1 MLRAFFT
8 VGFWTMLSRILGF
21 IRDIMIAFVLGTG
34 AWADA
39 FFVAF
44 RFPNLFRRWFAEGA
58 FNSAFVPLFAKELEG
73 AGRDEA
79 RRFAEEALSVLL
91 FTLLIFIALAQIF
104 MPWLVYA
111 LAPGFKDD
119 PEKFTLT
126 VLLTRITFPYLL
138 LISLMA
144 LLSGVLNA
152 LHRFTAAAAAPILLN
167 VVFIATLALIA
178 WLGLGDSPS
187 AAKLMA
193 WGVAVAGVLQLLV
206 VMVAVKLAGM
216 GLRLRLPRLT
226 PRIKRLVALGV
237 PGAIAGGITQLNI
250 FIGTIIA
257 SLQAGAVSYLYYA
270 DRLYQLPL
278 GVIGIAIGVVL
289 LPELSRRLRAGD
301 MAAVHDSQNRS
312 LEFSLLLTL
321 PAAIALFAV
330 PLPIISVLFER
341 GAFTAEAARAT
352 AAALQAFAWGL
363 PAFVLVKVFSPGFF
377 AREDTKT
384 PMYFGFVAMLV
395 NVAGSL
401 ALFPY
406 LHHVGIALA
415 TTLSGWVNAGL
426 LWWTLQRRG
435 LWEGNADIRRRL
447 PRILLASLLMGAALY
462 FGQTPLAPWLY
473 HGSVWLESAAL
484 AALVTGG
491 LVAYLL
497 AVVIT
502 GAASPRELA
511 GLFRRR
517 AGESRGADAGTR
529 AE

>member
-8 VGFWTMLSRILGF
+8 VGFWTMASRVLGF
-21 IRDIMIAFVLGTG
+21 ARDIMVAAVLGTG
-34 AWADA
+34 AFADA

-73 AGRDEA
+73 DGRAAA
-79 RRFAEEALSVLL
+79 RRFGEEALSFLL
-91 FTLLIFIALAQIF
+91 FALLVFIALAQIF

-111 LAPGFKDD
+111 LAPGFADT
-119 PEKFTLT
+119 PEKFDLT
-126 VLLTRITFPYLL
+126 VFLTRITFPYLL
-138 LISLMA
+138 FISLMA

-152 LHRFTAAAAAPILLN
+152 LHRFTAAAAAPVLLN
-167 VVFIATLALIA
+167 VVFIATLALVA
-178 WLGLGDSPS
+178 WAGLGNSP
-187 AAKLMA
+187 AAAQFMA
-193 WGVAVAGVLQLLV
+193 WGVAVAGLLQLIV
-206 VMVAVKLAGM
+206 VWVAVRLAGM

-226 PRIKRLVALGV
+226 PRVRRLIALGI
-237 PGAIAGGITQLNI
+237 PGAIAGGITQINI

-321 PAAIALFAV
+321 PAAVALFVV
-330 PLPIISVLFER
+330 PLPIIKVLFER
-341 GAFTAEAARAT
+341 GAFSAEAAQAT
-352 AAALQAFAWGL
+352 AWALQAFAWGL

-384 PMYFGFVAMLV
+384 PMYFAFVAMVV

-406 LHHVGIALA
+406 LQHVGIALA
-415 TTLSGWVNAGL
+415 TTLSGWVNAVL
-426 LWWTLQRRG
+426 LWAALKRRG
-435 LWEGNADIRRRL
+435 HWQWNAELRRRL
-447 PRILLASLLMGAALY
+447 PRILLASLLMGVALH
-462 FGQTPLAPWLY
+462 FAQEGLASWLS
-473 HGSVWLESAAL
+473 HDALWVRVAAL
-484 AALVTGG
+484 AALVGGG
-491 LVAYLL
+491 LLAYGVAVLL
-497 AVVIT
+497 T
-502 GAASPRELA
+502 GAARLRELA
-511 GLFRRR
+511 ALF
-517 AGESRGADAGTR
+517 ARGGTG
-529 AE
+529 

>member
-8 VGFWTMLSRILGF
+8 VGFWTMASRVLGF
-21 IRDIMIAFVLGTG
+21 VRDIMIAAVLGTG
-34 AWADA
+34 AYADA

-73 AGRDEA
+73 SGADEA
-79 RRFAEEALSVLL
+79 KRFGEEALSFLL
-91 FTLLIFIALAQIF
+91 FVLLIFVALAQIF
-104 MPWLVYA
+104 MPFLVYA
-111 LAPGFKDD
+111 LAPGFADS
-119 PEKFTLT
+119 PEKFDLT
-126 VLLTRITFPYLL
+126 VMLTRITFPYLL
-138 LISLMA
+138 FISLMA
-144 LLSGVLNA
+144 LLSGILNA
-152 LHRFTAAAAAPILLN
+152 VHRFTAAAAAPILLN

-178 WLGLGDSPS
+178 WLGLGNSPD
-187 AAKLMA
+187 AARFMA
-193 WGVAVAGVLQLLV
+193 WGVAVAGVVQLA
-206 VMVAVKLAGM
+206 MVALAVKLAGM

-226 PRIKRLVALGV
+226 PRVKRLIALGI
-237 PGAIAGGITQLNI
+237 PGAIAGGITQINI

-257 SLQAGAVSYLYYA
+257 SLQDSAVSYLYYA

-321 PAAIALFAV
+321 PAAVALFTV
-330 PLPIISVLFER
+330 PLPIIKVLFER
-341 GAFTAEAARAT
+341 GAFTAQAAEAT
-352 AAALQAFAWGL
+352 AMALMAFAWGL

-377 AREDTKT
+377 AREDTRT
-384 PMYFGFVAMLV
+384 PMYFAFAAMVV

-401 ALFPY
+401 VLFPY
-406 LHHVGIALA
+406 LQHVGIALA

-426 LWWTLQRRG
+426 LWWALKRRG
-435 LWEGNADIRRRL
+435 HWEWNDDIRRRL
-447 PRILLASLLMGAALY
+447 PRIVFASALMGAALY
-462 FGQTPLAPWLY
+462 FGQSHLD
-473 HGSVWLESAAL
+473 VWLNHPDLWQRVGAL
-484 AALVTGG
+484 AVLVLGG
-491 LVAYLL
+491 LIAYFIAII
-497 AVVIT
+497 AV

-517 AGESRGADAGTR
+517 AGR
-529 AE
+529 